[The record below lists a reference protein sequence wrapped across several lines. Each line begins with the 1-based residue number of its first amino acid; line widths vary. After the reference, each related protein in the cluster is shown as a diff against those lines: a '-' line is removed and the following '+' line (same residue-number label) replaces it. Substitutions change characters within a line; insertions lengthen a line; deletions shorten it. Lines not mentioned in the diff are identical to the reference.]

1 MNVSDFDY
9 HLPEDLIAQ
18 RPAAR
23 RDQSRLL
30 VMGRDSG
37 HCQLRGFADF
47 PEFVRPGDCLVLNDT
62 RVIAARL
69 FGRREPSGGRAE
81 AFLLEARGPSRW
93 QCLLRPG
100 RRLNPGARVCL
111 DNEEHAFVVRERRD
125 DGTFEIEFDTDDVL
139 ALLERA
145 GRVPLPPYIQREASA
160 EDLERYQTVYAE
172 KPGAVAAPTAG
183 LHFTPEI
190 LAAVAAQGVQLVRI
204 TLHVG
209 PGTFQP
215 VKAERIEDHVM
226 HEEVYEVSPEA
237 AATINATRSGGG
249 RVFAVGTTSVRT
261 LESCVDPVTRQVRAE
276 RGRTRIFLHPPKK
289 PLAVDGLLTNFHLPR
304 STLLMLVSCFATP
317 AHVMSAYRLAV
328 QERLRFYS
336 YGDAM
341 LLLPEA

>member
-9 HLPEDLIAQ
+9 HLPEELIAQ

-30 VMGRDSG
+30 VMGRDTG
-37 HCQLRGFADF
+37 RCQLRGFADF

-81 AFLLEARGPSRW
+81 AFLLEERGPSRW

-100 RRLNPGARVCL
+100 RRLNPGARVRL
-111 DNEEHAFVVRERRD
+111 DNEDHTFVVRERRD
-125 DGTFEIEFDTDDVL
+125 DGTFEVEFDTDDVL

-226 HEEVYEVSPEA
+226 HEEVYEISPEA
-237 AATINATRSGGG
+237 AATINATRRGGG

-261 LESCVDPVTRQVRAE
+261 LESCVDPATRQVRAE

-317 AHVMSAYRLAV
+317 EQVMNAYRLAV